1 MRDRG
6 NLSLLLVKCNVYG
19 KGLDNILE
27 IFELFFIEEFVGD
40 TRWQNSLSKHGEGNG
55 HTKIF
60 VAGLETSDGG

>member
-1 MRDRG
+1 VYVAKDRD
-6 NLSLLLVKCNVYG
+6 Y
-19 KGLDNILE
+19 ILK

-40 TRWQNSLSKHGEGNG
+40 TRCQNSLSYHGEGNG